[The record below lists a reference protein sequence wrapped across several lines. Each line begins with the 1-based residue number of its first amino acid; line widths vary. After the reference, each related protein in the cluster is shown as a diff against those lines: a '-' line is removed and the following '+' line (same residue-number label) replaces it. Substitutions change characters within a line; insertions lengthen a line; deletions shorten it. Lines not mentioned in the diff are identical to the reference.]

1 MKTNSEELDEG
12 TDKVKRATSLEEEK
26 NHLAHALVILVGI
39 VLLSIFVRML
49 WIETPVVRD
58 EGVAGYVAM
67 VWLRGFPP
75 YSYPMAAVN
84 PPLAYLI
91 YLMFLPIFGNTIMPA
106 RMINDA
112 LYVVS
117 IVVLYFIAKDWYNE
131 KVGLITAFFY
141 GLFMNAPIFE
151 TQLAIPSSLSI
162 PFIVGSIYSF
172 SLYLRKSRKSGLF
185 VSGLLMSVAS
195 LILQYQAAGIVLLLV
210 MLTYSRYNAFKQN
223 KETRGS
229 FTRDLIN
236 PICVLAAGVVL
247 PVLVTFGYFWSQ
259 GALVDLIQS
268 TVLRFLSS
276 NYVGQSDIY
285 ITVILLIFLEAVPL
299 WLFSV
304 VGFVWCFLR
313 KRGYDLF
320 LVAWTVFFLVIAI
333 PIPHFGRHFAQLIP
347 QLSLLSGVA
356 ITSILKENRLSPML
370 GRLGNSAD
378 HAEKKVTSI
387 LLIVILT
394 GSFASAIYSQT
405 IQYPNTNFSLF
416 NQDMYYTFS
425 RTWNEQQ
432 EMVNYIKSNAGNGG
446 IFIHGWEG
454 ELYWLSGN
462 LAPDIRWTSSYRSG
476 ISDITDEEYA
486 TILRSVE
493 DGDFGTVILMTGFQ
507 PDAIMRAVPDKYF
520 FVKNIGLY
528 AIYSKYNA
536 EGYSIEYSFIE
547 NLPQALLR
555 YSLDNGT
562 QGNITDLNNSIYL
575 PLVEQLT
582 INNDSRTAIM
592 QQTIAPLDSH
602 AVDSEFVYD
611 NVSISPGSE
620 LSFGIAINPDAWTE
634 EPDGV
639 LFKVLVQDEAGVH
652 QIFSKYINPHAN
664 TEDRTWE
671 DFLLDLTEFSG
682 ENVSIYFVTN
692 PGPNGNNAY
701 DWAFWSEPLLLE
713 SK

>member
-1 MKTNSEELDEG
+1 VDRAQSLDTEK
-12 TDKVKRATSLEEEK
+12 DRVPHARAIL
-26 NHLAHALVILVGI
+26 LVLV
-39 VLLSIFVRML
+39 LFFIFIRLL

-67 VWLRGFPP
+67 VWSRGLSP

-91 YLMFLPIFGNTIMPA
+91 YLMFLPIFGNTIIPA
-106 RMINDA
+106 RIINDA

-117 IVVLYFIAKDWYNE
+117 IVVLYLIAKDWYDE
-131 KVGLITAFFY
+131 KVGLISAFFY

-162 PFIVGSIYSF
+162 PFIVGSVYSF
-172 SLYLRKSRKSGLF
+172 NVYLRKSRKSGLF

-195 LILQYQAAGIVLLLV
+195 LILQYQAVGIVLLLV
-210 MLTYSRYNAFKQN
+210 MLAYYRYNAFKQN
-223 KETRGS
+223 KETPGS
-229 FTRDLIN
+229 FTRNLIN

-247 PVLVTFGYFWSQ
+247 PVLMTVIYFWSQ
-259 GALVDLIQS
+259 GALVGLLES
-268 TVLRFLSS
+268 TVLRFLNSS
-276 NYVGQSDIY
+276 YVGQSDVY
-285 ITVILLIFLEAVPL
+285 ITVVLLIFLEAIPL

-304 VGFVWCFLR
+304 VGFVWCFIR

-320 LVAWTVFFLVIAI
+320 LIAWTVFFLIIAI
-333 PIPHFGRHFAQLIP
+333 PPSHFGRHFAQLIP

-356 ITSILKENRLSPML
+356 IASILKENRLSPIL
-370 GRLGNSAD
+370 RRLRTSAD
-378 HAEKKVTSI
+378 NADKKVTSI

-394 GSFASAIYSQT
+394 VSFASALYFQS

-416 NQDMYYTFS
+416 NQTQYYTFS

-432 EMVNYIKSNAGNGG
+432 EIMNYIKSNAGNGG
-446 IFIHGWEG
+446 VFIHGWEG

-462 LAPDIRWTSSYRSG
+462 LAPDIRWTSSYRLG
-476 ISDITDEEYA
+476 NSDITDEEYA
-486 TILRSVE
+486 KILRSVE

-507 PDAIMRAVPDKYF
+507 PDEIMQAVPEKYF

-547 NLPQALLR
+547 NLPQAVLK

-562 QGNITDLNNSIYL
+562 QGNIADLNNSIYL
-575 PLVEQLT
+575 PVVEQLT
-582 INNDSRTAIM
+582 INNENRTAIM
-592 QQTIAPLDSH
+592 QQTITPLDSH

-611 NVSISPGSE
+611 NVSISPSSK
-620 LSFGIAINPDAWTE
+620 LSFGIGINPDAWTK

-652 QIFSKYINPHAN
+652 EIFSKYINPHAN
-664 TEDRTWE
+664 PEDRRWQ
-671 DFLLDLTEFSG
+671 DFLLDLTEFSSKS
-682 ENVSIYFVTN
+682 VSIYLVTN

-701 DWAFWSEPLLLE
+701 DWAFWTEPMVLE